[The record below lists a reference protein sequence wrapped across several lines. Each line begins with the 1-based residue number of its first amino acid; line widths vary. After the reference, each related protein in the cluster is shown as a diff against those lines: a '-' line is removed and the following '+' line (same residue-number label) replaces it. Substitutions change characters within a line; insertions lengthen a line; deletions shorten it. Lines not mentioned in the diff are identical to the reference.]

1 MKTKKKGGE
10 KMAKLARWHP
20 VKEIL
25 DIKDDFDRLIDR
37 FFSREFD
44 LWEGVRAF
52 DVDIYEEGDNIIL
65 KAEIPGMN
73 KEDIQ
78 VSLTEDT
85 VTISG
90 KKSEEKKIEKENYY
104 RKEIRTG
111 SFSRS
116 FTLPCAVDREKVKA
130 TYKNGILEIVL
141 PKAEKEKAKE
151 VKIEVE

>member
-1 MKTKKKGGE
+1 
-10 KMAKLARWHP
+10 MAKLARWNP
-20 VKEIL
+20 VKEML
-25 DIKDDFDRLIDR
+25 DLKDDFDRLIDR
-37 FFSREFD
+37 FFSRDFD
-44 LWEGVRAF
+44 IWEGPRAF
-52 DVDIYEEGDNIIL
+52 DVDIYEDAENVVI
-65 KAEIPGMN
+65 KAELPGIN
-73 KEDIQ
+73 KEDIS

-90 KKSEEKKIEKENYY
+90 KKAEEKKIEKENYY

-116 FTLPCAVDREKVKA
+116 FTLPCAVDKDKVKA

-141 PKAEKEKAKE
+141 PKSEKEKAKE

>member
-1 MKTKKKGGE
+1 
-10 KMAKLARWHP
+10 MAKLARWNP
-20 VKEIL
+20 VREML
-25 DIKDDFDRLIDR
+25 DLKDDFDRFIDR
-37 FFSREFD
+37 FFTKDFEI
-44 LWEGVRAF
+44 WEGPRAF
-52 DVDIYEEGDNIIL
+52 DVDIYEDADNVIV

-73 KEDIQ
+73 KEDIS

-90 KKSEEKKIEKENYY
+90 KKAEEKKVEKENYF

-116 FTLPCAVDREKVKA
+116 FTLPCAVDKEKVKA

-141 PKAEKEKAKE
+141 PKFEKEKEKE

>member
-1 MKTKKKGGE
+1 
-10 KMAKLARWHP
+10 MAKLARWNP
-20 VKEIL
+20 IKEVL
-25 DIKDDFDRLIDR
+25 DLRDDFDRLIDK
-37 FFSREFD
+37 FFSRDFD
-44 LWEGVRAF
+44 IWEGPRPF
-52 DVDIYEEGDNIIL
+52 DVDIYQDAENVVI

-73 KEDIQ
+73 KEDIN

-85 VTISG
+85 VTISA
-90 KKSEEKKIEKENYY
+90 KKTEEKKVEKENYL

-141 PKAEKEKAKE
+141 PKSEKEKAKE
-151 VKIEVE
+151 VKVEIE

>member
-1 MKTKKKGGE
+1 
-10 KMAKLARWHP
+10 MAKLARWNP
-20 VKEIL
+20 IKEVL
-25 DIKDDFDRLIDR
+25 DLRDDFDRFIDR
-37 FFSREFD
+37 FFSKDFEIWEGQREFN
-44 LWEGVRAF
+44 
-52 DVDIYEEGDNIIL
+52 VDIYEDADNVVI
-65 KAEIPGMN
+65 KAEIPGVN
-73 KEDIQ
+73 KEDIS

-90 KKSEEKKIEKENYY
+90 KKSEEKKVEKENYY

-116 FTLPCAVDREKVKA
+116 FTLPCAVDKEKVKA

-141 PKAEKEKAKE
+141 PKSEKEKAKE

>member
-1 MKTKKKGGE
+1 LKKERKE
-10 KMAKLARWHP
+10 VMKMAKLAKWNP
-20 VKEIL
+20 IKEML
-25 DIKDDFDRLIDR
+25 DLRDDFDRFIDR
-37 FFSREFD
+37 FFSKDFD
-44 LWEGVRAF
+44 IWEGQRAF
-52 DVDIYEEGDNIIL
+52 DVDIYEDADNVVI

-73 KEDIQ
+73 KEDIS

-90 KKSEEKKIEKENYY
+90 KKSEEKKVEKENYY

-116 FTLPCAVDREKVKA
+116 FTLPCAVDKEKVKA

-141 PKAEKEKAKE
+141 PKSEKEKEKE

>member
-1 MKTKKKGGE
+1 
-10 KMAKLARWHP
+10 MAKLARWNP
-20 VKEIL
+20 IKEVL
-25 DIKDDFDRLIDR
+25 DLRDDFDRLIDR
-37 FFSREFD
+37 FFSKDFD
-44 LWEGVRAF
+44 IWEGPRPF
-52 DVDIYEEGDNIIL
+52 DVDIYEEADNVVV

-73 KEDIQ
+73 KEDIT

-90 KKSEEKKIEKENYY
+90 KKAEEKKIEKENYF

-116 FTLPCAVDREKVKA
+116 FTLPCAVDKEKVKA

-141 PKAEKEKAKE
+141 PKSEKAKE
-151 VKIEVE
+151 KEIKVEVE

>member
-1 MKTKKKGGE
+1 
-10 KMAKLARWHP
+10 MAELARWRWNP
-20 VKEIL
+20 VREML
-25 DIKDDFDRLIDR
+25 DLKDDFDKLIDR
-37 FFSREFD
+37 FFSKDFEI
-44 LWEGVRAF
+44 WEGRGAF
-52 DVDIYEEGDNIIL
+52 DVDIYEDADNVVV

-73 KEDIQ
+73 KKDIS

-90 KKSEEKKIEKENYY
+90 KKTEEKKIEKENYY

-116 FTLPCAVDREKVKA
+116 FTLPCAVDKEKVKA
-130 TYKNGILEIVL
+130 TYKDGVLEIVL
-141 PKAEKEKAKE
+141 PKSEKGREKE

>member
-1 MKTKKKGGE
+1 
-10 KMAKLARWHP
+10 MAKLARWDP
-20 VKEIL
+20 VKEML
-25 DIKDDFDRLIDR
+25 DLKDDFDRLIDR
-37 FFSREFD
+37 FFSRDFD
-44 LWEGVRAF
+44 IWEGPRAF
-52 DVDIYEEGDNIIL
+52 DVDIYEDAENVVI
-65 KAEIPGMN
+65 KAELPGIN
-73 KEDIQ
+73 KEDIS

-90 KKSEEKKIEKENYY
+90 KKAEEKKIEKENYY

-116 FTLPCAVDREKVKA
+116 FTLPCAVDKDKVKA

-141 PKAEKEKAKE
+141 PKSEKEKAKE

>member
-1 MKTKKKGGE
+1 
-10 KMAKLARWHP
+10 MAKLARWNP
-20 VKEIL
+20 IKEVL
-25 DIKDDFDRLIDR
+25 DLRDDFDRFIER
-37 FFSREFD
+37 FFSKDFEIWEGQREFN
-44 LWEGVRAF
+44 
-52 DVDIYEEGDNIIL
+52 VDIYEDADNVVI
-65 KAEIPGMN
+65 KAEIPGVN
-73 KEDIQ
+73 KEDIS

-90 KKSEEKKIEKENYY
+90 KKSEEKKVEKENYY

-116 FTLPCAVDREKVKA
+116 FTLPCAVDKEKVKA

-141 PKAEKEKAKE
+141 PKSEKEKAKE